1 MLSAIMFMAIDRCGG
16 DSYWNVS
23 GNIGPVNG
31 EKTHGDIKS
40 FNAADSS
47 GKVFAY
53 DEIYLTHQL
62 PVLPSK
68 LS

>member
-1 MLSAIMFMAIDRCGG
+1 MLWAVMFMAVDRCGG

-23 GNIGPVNG
+23 GNTGAVNT

-47 GKVFAY
+47 GKVFVH
-53 DEIYLTHQL
+53 ESEFI
-62 PVLPSK
+62 
-68 LS
+68 

>member
-1 MLSAIMFMAIDRCGG
+1 MLWAVMFMAVDRCGG

-23 GNIGPVNG
+23 GNTGAVNA

-47 GKVFAY
+47 GKVFVH
-53 DEIYLTHQL
+53 ESEFI
-62 PVLPSK
+62 
-68 LS
+68 